1 MKMKLLH
8 CIAIHTQLL
17 QMMILFY
24 LLQLIGQVDS
34 FSQIH
39 APTHRSSPTR
49 STPFFATS
57 GQNPPYVSMSPYP
70 PTPPSSTTSLSLH
83 GGMDPDISQALMSPS
98 SSIMLS
104 QEDSWRQYVP
114 VVVIG
119 LVLIDVLLGSPF
131 AKSLLNKARPE
142 ALGDESDANNRPSAL
157 GSNRES
163 TPNPARGGT
172 TTTTTTTTTSYSR
185 KPRID
190 VDGYAK
196 AALERAEGVAQ
207 LREYLEAQ
215 KTDWDRMEDMKR
227 QMDQK
232 MQELDRKNRKE
243 EEAS

>member
-1 MKMKLLH
+1 
-8 CIAIHTQLL
+8 
-17 QMMILFY
+17 MMILLY
-24 LLQLIGQVDS
+24 LFQLIGVADS
-34 FSQIH
+34 FAEIH
-39 APTHRSSPTR
+39 ARTHRSSPAR
-49 STPFFATS
+49 MMPSTENSPHVCKPPFS
-57 GQNPPYVSMSPYP
+57 
-70 PTPPSSTTSLSLH
+70 PPSLSCTTSLSLR
-83 GGMDPDISQALMSPS
+83 GGMDSDLSQAIMPPS
-98 SSIMLS
+98 SSVMLC

-142 ALGDESDANNRPSAL
+142 SVSDERSLNNRPSAP
-157 GSNRES
+157 GSSQQSSQDPFES
-163 TPNPARGGT
+163 STNLARGGRGI
-172 TTTTTTTTTSYSR
+172 R
-185 KPRID
+185 KPRMD

-232 MQELDRKNRKE
+232 MQELDRKNRN
-243 EEAS
+243 EAP

>member
-1 MKMKLLH
+1 MNKLLQF
-8 CIAIHTQLL
+8 AELQSTPSPL
-17 QMMILFY
+17 QMMILLY
-24 LLQLIGQVDS
+24 LFQLIGVADS
-34 FSQIH
+34 FAEIH
-39 APTHRSSPTR
+39 ARTHNRSLPARMMPITETSPHLCR
-49 STPFFATS
+49 PPFS
-57 GQNPPYVSMSPYP
+57 PPSL
-70 PTPPSSTTSLSLH
+70 SSTTSLSLH
-83 GGMDPDISQALMSPS
+83 GGMYSDFSQALMSPS
-98 SSIMLS
+98 SSVMLC

-142 ALGDESDANNRPSAL
+142 GMSDESSLNNRPSAP
-157 GSNRES
+157 GSSQQSSQDPLES
-163 TPNPARGGT
+163 STNFARGGRGI
-172 TTTTTTTTTSYSR
+172 R
-185 KPRID
+185 KPRMD

-232 MQELDRKNRKE
+232 MQELDRKNRN
-243 EEAS
+243 EAP

>member
-49 STPFFATS
+49 STPHFTA
-57 GQNPPYVSMSPYP
+57 GQHPPYVSMTPYP
-70 PTPPSSTTSLSLH
+70 PTPSSSPTSLSLH
-83 GGMDPDISQALMSPS
+83 GALDPDISQALLSPS
-98 SSIMLS
+98 SSIMLC

-163 TPNPARGGT
+163 TPNRARGG
-172 TTTTTTTTTSYSR
+172 TTTSYSR

-232 MQELDRKNRKE
+232 MQELDRKNRNE

>member
-1 MKMKLLH
+1 
-8 CIAIHTQLL
+8 
-17 QMMILFY
+17 MMMLFY
-24 LLQLIGQVDS
+24 LLQIAGLVES
-34 FSQIH
+34 FSHIH
-39 APTHRSSPTR
+39 VPTHRSSPAR
-49 STPFFATS
+49 ETPFS
-57 GQNPPYVSMSPYP
+57 VVSRRHVSPQ
-70 PTPPSSTTSLSLH
+70 TSLSLH
-83 GGMDPDISQALMSPS
+83 GGIDSDLSQALMSPS
-98 SSIMLS
+98 SSIMLC

-142 ALGDESDANNRPSAL
+142 NMSDEVDGNNRPSAL
-157 GSNRES
+157 GSSRES
-163 TPNPARGGT
+163 TPNPARGRAS
-172 TTTTTTTTTSYSR
+172 SYSR

-207 LREYLEAQ
+207 LREYLDAQ

-232 MQELDRKNRKE
+232 MQELDRKNRN
-243 EEAS
+243 EEAP